1 MRLGPAC
8 LLLLSAL
15 GACAPTTG
23 PSALPVEVLVVL
35 DREERSL
42 RLIATD
48 STNVV
53 RTIDLAP
60 TIGAAKPTIM
70 AVRGTLAII
79 GLGTANGGVVA
90 IDLATRRALRPVI
103 PIKGVGDIAAIAISE
118 TGQGFTAVPASPNE
132 ENVTYFEPAIGA
144 SVGSRVEGGPQGFGV
159 ARGTVFLVMGNR
171 QLCYP
176 AVPSCLDSPSW
187 LKPFPF
193 NTTDSIALF
202 GPGNASAT
210 ALGSDGLLYVLS
222 TGNGGFAEG
231 RLSAVDLVSRK
242 EVASFGGFGLSPRL
256 MASDGG
262 DHLLIAGPRELMV
275 FNVRE
280 RRVEKGAGAG
290 IPFIVAPRDLATDAF
305 GRAYLPVGGSCVQ
318 GGTVGAVRVFGTDLV
333 ERNAIPT
340 GVCPVAAAVTE
351 IPAQYFRADP

>member
-1 MRLGPAC
+1 MRLNPAW
-8 LLLLSAL
+8 LLLLSTL

-23 PSALPVEVLVVL
+23 PTALPVEVLVVL

-60 TIGAAKPTIM
+60 TIGSAKPTVM
-70 AVRGTLAII
+70 AVRGTLAVI
-79 GLGTANGGVVA
+79 GLGTADGGVVA

-103 PIKGVGDIAAIAISE
+103 PIKGEGEISGIALSE
-118 TGQGFTAVPASPNE
+118 NGQGFTAVPATPNG
-132 ENVTYFEPAIGA
+132 ENVTYFDPLVGS
-144 SVGSRVEGGPQGFGV
+144 SVSSRVEGGPQGFGV

-222 TGNGGFAEG
+222 SGNGGFAES
-231 RLSAVDLVSRK
+231 RLSAVDVVTRK
-242 EVASFGGFGLSPRL
+242 EVASFGGFGLSAQL
-256 MASDGG
+256 LASDGG

-275 FNVRE
+275 FSVRD

-290 IPFIVAPRDLATDAF
+290 IPFATPPRALATDAF
-305 GRAYLPVGGSCVQ
+305 GRAYLPVGGS
-318 GGTVGAVRVFGTDLV
+318 
-333 ERNAIPT
+333 
-340 GVCPVAAAVTE
+340 
-351 IPAQYFRADP
+351 